1 MLSAIPARADRRA
14 SFPETVAHF
23 GAVAWR
29 PWLRPAALWLGAA
42 VVSPQFLQGAGLVT
56 LAMLASLGVARVP
69 VFVDEANN
77 VLGGCLLAQGGLVYR
92 DWFSHHFPLPYYLLA
107 SLGEPGACSA
117 SAARY
122 LGLALVTTAMVTF
135 ALVTRNLLALAA
147 LLVMA
152 LAGPAYYA
160 QMYLAETVMSA
171 GLILMLALMT
181 DRALLLPRPV
191 AFALR
196 LIAVLILSSSSQI
209 GLMMT
214 AILLPLMV
222 LQARGQRLLVV
233 VAGGVA
239 LAIWPLFFLIHGA
252 FRAYV
257 EQAFL
262 FNTQIYSDYLS
273 VHLLDPAAL
282 LWQALSF
289 GRHRF
294 SFVVDWLAGQG
305 TDATVATF
313 AVGFELTLL
322 ALLVGAIVA
331 GRREVVLRL
340 ALGLLLPICVARD
353 GFHLA
358 PFVTLASLGTAQLL
372 PGLLG
377 RSRLV
382 QAGAVIVVVLALRI
396 YFFFLP
402 TDLHAT
408 DELAQSMKPETQVLQ
423 YAQPNEAVLFLPISP
438 DGYLAADRRPGSF
451 YSFFLPWE
459 ADLPDAEARLITDI
473 EANQVAVIVLDQETP
488 VWDKYRFRDYA
499 PQVYAH
505 IMSAYR
511 PVDSSDRRQ
520 ARIFV
525 RAVP

>member
-1 MLSAIPARADRRA
+1 V
-14 SFPETVAHF
+14 TVA
-23 GAVAWR
+23 
-29 PWLRPAALWLGAA
+29 
-42 VVSPQFLQGAGLVT
+42 SPPVFQGAGLLILAT
-56 LAMLASLGVARVP
+56 LVSLGVAHVP

-77 VLGGCLLAQGGLVYR
+77 VLGGCLLARGAVLYR
-92 DWFSHHFPLPYYLLA
+92 DWFSHHFPLPYYLVA
-107 SLGEPGACSA
+107 SLGEGGACSVI
-117 SAARY
+117 AARH
-122 LGLALVTTAMVTF
+122 LGIALVTAAMVAF
-135 ALVTRNLLALAA
+135 ALVTRNRLAPAA

-171 GLILMLALMT
+171 GLILTLALLT

-196 LIAVLILSSSSQI
+196 LIAVLVLASSSQI

-214 AILLPLMV
+214 AILLPLML
-222 LQARGQRLLVV
+222 LQARGQRVLVA

-239 LAIWPLFFLIHGA
+239 LAIWPLFFAIHGA

-262 FNTQIYSDYLS
+262 FNTQIYSQYLD
-273 VHLLDPAAL
+273 VHLLDPVAL
-282 LWQALSF
+282 LWQTLSF
-289 GRHRF
+289 ARHRF
-294 SFVVDWLAGQG
+294 SFVLDWLAGQG

-313 AVGFELTLL
+313 AVGFEL
-322 ALLVGAIVA
+322 ALLVLLVGSIVA
-331 GRREVVLRL
+331 GRRERVLRL

-358 PFVTLASLGTAQLL
+358 PFVTLASLGAAQLL
-372 PGLLG
+372 PGLFG
-377 RSRLV
+377 RSRLAQV
-382 QAGAVIVVVLALRI
+382 GTVIVIVLALRI

-402 TDLHAT
+402 TDLDAP
-408 DELAQSMKPETQVLQ
+408 DELAQSLKPEAQVLQ
-423 YAQPNEAVLFLPISP
+423 YAQPNDTVLFLPMAP

-459 ADLPDAEARLITDI
+459 ADLPDAQERLIADI
-473 EANQVAVIVLDQETP
+473 ERNQVAVIVLDQETP
-488 VWDKYRFRDYA
+488 VWDKYRFREYA

-505 IMSAYR
+505 IMRSYR

-520 ARIFV
+520 ARVFV